1 VIFQVGDSDEGREF
15 AASSADAIFSRHS
28 TLEAGK
34 VFYAV
39 YRSKTRHVLPDLR
52 VRGVGYA
59 AR

>member
-1 VIFQVGDSDEGREF
+1 MPLDVAGGDGFGDLPSPGDIERGLAGRARE
-15 AASSADAIFSRHS
+15 RVV
-28 TLEAGK
+28 K
-34 VFYAV
+34 VDSV